1 MNAINSMS
9 QPFKERTTMY
19 LVCGEALFDF
29 FSEEDASGLAS
40 KVNFKA
46 IAGGSPFNVAV
57 GLRRLGVD
65 AALFAGLSTDYLGRR
80 LQQVLQDEG
89 VRPDYL
95 VDFAAPTTLAMVAVG
110 ANGSPHYSFRGEGCA
125 DRQLKPEHLPALGPE
140 IRGLHIGSFS
150 LVVQPIADTLLA
162 LVRQESGQRLISL
175 DPNVRL
181 NPEPNIELWRSRIAT
196 LVELADLIKVS
207 DEDLSLLYPEQDPAR
222 VIEGWLQHRCQLVF
236 LTRGGE
242 GATVFSR
249 AHGSWSMPASSV
261 KIADTVGAGDTF
273 QAALI
278 TWLTEQQL
286 DSIEGLQQLGRE
298 QIDAMLR
305 FAVRA
310 AALTCSKTGPDLP
323 YRQQLDLL

>member
-1 MNAINSMS
+1 
-9 QPFKERTTMY
+9 MY

-29 FSEEDASGLAS
+29 FSENDAGELAS

-57 GLRRLGVD
+57 GLCRLGVD

-80 LQQVLQDEG
+80 LLQVLQDEG
-89 VRPDYL
+89 VDTDYL
-95 VDFAAPTTLAMVAVG
+95 VDFPAPTTLAMVAVG

-125 DRQLKPEHLPALGPE
+125 DRQLKPEHLPELGTQV
-140 IRGLHIGSFS
+140 RGLHIGSYS
-150 LVVQPIADTLLA
+150 LVVQPVADTLLE
-162 LVRQESGQRLISL
+162 LVRRESGRRLISL

-196 LVELADLIKVS
+196 LVEHADLIKVS
-207 DEDLSLLYPEQDPAR
+207 DEDLNLLYAGQDPAR
-222 VIEGWLQHRCQLVF
+222 VIDGWLQHRCQLAF

-242 GATVFSR
+242 GVTVFSR
-249 AHGSWSMPASSV
+249 AHGSWSIPACAV

-286 DSIEGLQQLGRE
+286 DSAEGVGQLSRE
-298 QIDAMLR
+298 QIDAMVR
-305 FAVRA
+305 FAVQA

-323 YRQQLDLL
+323 YRHQLGRR

>member
-9 QPFKERTTMY
+9 QPYKEQTIMY

-29 FSEEDASGLAS
+29 FSEDDASGLAS

-57 GLRRLGVD
+57 GLCRLGVD
-65 AALFAGLSTDYLGRR
+65 SALFGGLSTDYLGRR
-80 LQQVLQDEG
+80 LQQVLKDEG

-95 VDFAAPTTLAMVAVG
+95 VEFAAPTTLAMVAVG
-110 ANGSPHYSFRGEGCA
+110 TNGSPHYSFRGEGCA
-125 DRQLKPEHLPALGPE
+125 DRQLSAAHLPILGTE
-140 IRGLHIGSFS
+140 VRGLHVGSFS
-150 LVVQPIADTLLA
+150 LVVQPIGDALLQ
-162 LVRQESGQRLISL
+162 LVQRESGQRLVTL

-181 NPEPNIELWRSRIAT
+181 NPEPNIELWRERIAT
-196 LVELADLIKVS
+196 LVPLVDLIKVS
-207 DEDLSLLYPEQDPAR
+207 DEDLSLLYPEQDPQQ
-222 VIEGWLQHRCQLVF
+222 VIERWLEHRCQIVF
-236 LTRGGE
+236 LTRGGD
-242 GATVFSR
+242 GASVFSR
-249 AHGSWSMPASSV
+249 QHGHWSVPAVSV

-278 TWLTEQQL
+278 TWLTENGLDSVEGVQQL
-286 DSIEGLQQLGRE
+286 ARE

-305 FAVRA
+305 FAVQA

-323 YRQQLDLL
+323 YRQQLS

>member
-1 MNAINSMS
+1 
-9 QPFKERTTMY
+9 MY

-40 KVNFKA
+40 KISFKA

-80 LQQVLQDEG
+80 LQQVLQEEG

-95 VDFAAPTTLAMVAVG
+95 IDSVAPTTLAMVAVG

-125 DRQLKPEHLPALGPE
+125 DRQLKAEHLPHLGPE

-150 LVVQPIADTLLA
+150 LVVQPIADTLLE
-162 LVRQESGQRLISL
+162 LVQRESGKRLISL

-181 NPEPNIELWRSRIAT
+181 NPEPDIEVWRSRMAT
-196 LVELADLIKVS
+196 LVALADLIKVS
-207 DEDLSLLYPEQDPAR
+207 DEDLSLLYPGQDPQR
-222 VIEGWLQHRCQLVF
+222 IIEGWLQHRCQLVF
-236 LTRGGE
+236 LTRGGD
-242 GATVFSR
+242 GASVFSR
-249 AHGSWSMPASSV
+249 QHGSWSVPACTVS
-261 KIADTVGAGDTF
+261 IADTVGAGDTF

-278 TWLTEQQL
+278 TWLTEHEL
-286 DSIEGLQQLGRE
+286 DSIAGVSRLSRE
-298 QIDAMLR
+298 QLDEMLR
-305 FAVRA
+305 FAVQA

-323 YRQQLDLL
+323 YRQQLALH

>member
-1 MNAINSMS
+1 
-9 QPFKERTTMY
+9 MY

-29 FSEEDASGLAS
+29 FSEDDASGLAS

-57 GLRRLGVD
+57 GLRRLGVE

-125 DRQLKPEHLPALGPE
+125 DRQLKTEHLPELGPE
-140 IRGLHIGSFS
+140 VRGLHIGSFS

-162 LVRQESGQRLISL
+162 LVRQESGKRLISL

-181 NPEPNIELWRSRIAT
+181 NPEPNIDLWRSRVAT

-207 DEDLSLLYPEQDPAR
+207 DEDLSLLYPQQDPQR

-242 GATVFSR
+242 GATVFSKG
-249 AHGSWSMPASSV
+249 HGSWSVPACSV

-278 TWLTEQQL
+278 TWLTEKQL
-286 DSIEGLQQLGRE
+286 DSVEGVQSLGRE
-298 QIDAMLR
+298 QIDGMLK
-305 FAVRA
+305 FAVQA

-323 YRQQLDLL
+323 YRHQLDLR